1 MLTIVYLVTWMFVTR
16 LMLFNHYV
24 KERCTD
30 QWLFCMYQNKTE
42 KVTNQKKKKDF
53 KKSAGLGN
61 WWGLL
66 GEERNKETA
75 KGNCQISDLHTS
87 LGGDAFHWDKETAFS
102 RERYELKLEHS
113 EFIVPLRHPG
123 RDVQWAIRYAD
134 LELKGEVQVREKFW
148 IHLSGKSWTGR
159 WLSRERRLTRRC
171 GADPGY
177 ANI

>member
-53 KKSAGLGN
+53 KKSAGRGN